1 MTLLISLLPVY
12 AAYFLGTVSP
22 GPSNLAIMGLAM
34 RQGRLPALSMAAG
47 VITGSLFWALIVA
60 TGISSLL
67 LAYTHALIAIK
78 LAGGCYLLYIAC
90 KAVKGARRKGE
101 AEMPANE
108 ISALVPLRKYYQRG
122 LLLHLANP
130 KAILVWL
137 AIISLGVHADASPW
151 ILPLIIG
158 GCACIGV
165 VVFSSYALLFST
177 RTLSHAYLKS
187 RRAIEGFFA
196 LFFGIAGI
204 KLLLSR

>member
-1 MTLLISLLPVY
+1 MTLLLSLLPVY
-12 AAYFLGTVSP
+12 AAYFLGTASP

-34 RQGRLPALSMAAG
+34 RQGRLPALTLAAG

-67 LAYTHALIAIK
+67 LAYAHALIAIK
-78 LAGGCYLLYIAC
+78 VAGGCYLLYMAF
-90 KAVKGARRKGE
+90 KAAKGARRKGE
-101 AEMPANE
+101 AEIPDPK
-108 ISALVPLRKYYQRG
+108 ISAVVPLRKYYLRG
-122 LLLHLANP
+122 LFLHLANP

-137 AIISLGVHADASPW
+137 AIISLGIHADASPW
-151 ILPLIIG
+151 VLPFIVG

-177 RTLSHAYLKS
+177 PTLSRAYLKS
-187 RRAIEGFFA
+187 RRGIEGFFA
-196 LFFGIAGI
+196 LFFTIAGI